1 MAGPAGR
8 ARVLV
13 TDPIAEE
20 GLAVLREG
28 AEVDVQR
35 KLPPERLLELIA
47 GADALVVRSET
58 RVTADVIEAGRR
70 LQVIGRAG
78 VGVDNIDVPAATR
91 LGVVVVN
98 SAEGNT
104 MAAAEHAVAM
114 LLSLSRKIPQADAS
128 LRRGEWRRSEFMGV
142 EVYNKT
148 LGVIGLGISG
158 ARWRGAR
165 AVWRCACWPTTR
177 SSPTSGRV
185 RSGCSSSAW
194 RSCCARRTSSPSTQR
209 LPPARAA

>member
-35 KLPPERLLELIA
+35 KPPSDRLLELIA

-70 LQVIGRAG
+70 LKVIGRAG
-78 VGVDNIDVPAATR
+78 VGVDNIDVLAATR
-91 LGVVVVN
+91 SGVVVVN

-114 LLSLSRKIPQADAS
+114 LLSLSRKIPAADAS

-148 LGVIGLGISG
+148 LAVIGLGHI
-158 ARWRGAR
+158 
-165 AVWRCACWPTTR
+165 
-177 SSPTSGRV
+177 GREV
-185 RSGCSSSAW
+185 
-194 RSCCARRTSSPSTQR
+194 ARRGR
-209 LPPARAA
+209 GLGMRVLAADPFVTP